1 MKVNAE
7 RSEPTRPKDHFL
19 LEWPNTQL
27 CAQAR
32 CFQISNESKSF
43 PIADHAKILVLAWT
57 VLKFACMNL
66 CSSLLKTMSYPIADH
81 AEVLILAATV
91 FDLNALS
98 HAGACLIKL

>member
-7 RSEPTRPKDHFL
+7 RSVPTRPKDHFL
-19 LEWPNTQL
+19 LEWPNTKL

-32 CFQISNESKSF
+32 SFQISNESKSF

-66 CSSLLKTMSYPIADH
+66 CSRLLKTMSYPIADH
-81 AEVLILAATV
+81 AEVLMLAETI
-91 FDLNALS
+91 FDFYALPYTR
-98 HAGACLIKL
+98 ACLKL